1 MSSDPVVV
9 KINRVY
15 ATLFCE
21 IEMLIRCNEDPSAL
35 FMGVIRLMM
44 QFGAAEINVDQLF
57 SYSKYCPRCIL
68 DCQSLMDSAS
78 PSGRAYI
85 RRALIDRGEF
95 IQLRR
100 FAELSREP
108 LAMNELVEVS
118 KSLARRHCKN
128 AIEDFFAYV
137 HDHPELSD
145 FDRRRLTH
153 ALRQNDPLTA
163 VRRL

>member
-15 ATLFCE
+15 ATLFRE
-21 IEMLIRCNEDPSAL
+21 IEMLIRCGEDPSAL
-35 FMGVIRLMM
+35 FMGVIRLMV

-57 SYSKYCPRCIL
+57 SYSNYCPQCIP
-68 DCQSLMDSAS
+68 DCQSLMDFAS
-78 PSGRAYI
+78 PAGRASI
-85 RRALIDRGEF
+85 RRTLIERGEF

-108 LAMNELVEVS
+108 LAMSELVEVS
-118 KSLARRHCKN
+118 KTLARRHCKN

-137 HDHPELSD
+137 QTQPELSE

-153 ALRQNDPLTA
+153 ALRQSDSLIEH
-163 VRRL
+163 RF